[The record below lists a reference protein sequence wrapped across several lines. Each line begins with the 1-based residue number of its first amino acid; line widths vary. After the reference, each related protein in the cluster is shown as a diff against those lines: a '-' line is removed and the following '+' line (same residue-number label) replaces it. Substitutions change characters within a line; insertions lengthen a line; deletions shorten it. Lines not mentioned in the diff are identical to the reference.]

1 MSEVFWVDSD
11 GMTADN
17 SITQKLQRLIKGSG
31 ATDYLEEGMRIA
43 IKINT
48 SEEGYEY
55 GLRPVFIR
63 VVAEEL
69 KKVTVKSASLC
80 DGVKIIDYKSKS
92 HSGNAYQNTARGK
105 GYSDMTLSGNFVIN
119 GGFSGDEANSYPV
132 KAPDSILGGVEVGTA
147 ICRTDALMVLSHVTL
162 HPLFGLSGALLNGGF
177 DSLICKERVRILE
190 GINPYIFSGAPPK
203 KELLERFQQR
213 AIEGLLGVREAMGG
227 KLFYINY
234 LWDVTAEPEY
244 YPYSNLPIAP
254 NMGFLASL
262 DPVALDA
269 ATYGLLREFSPDRD
283 PVNHL
288 TGVDFSRVL
297 NQAADLG
304 LGTLDYVIKRSS

>member
-1 MSEVFWVDSD
+1 MSEVFWIDSD
-11 GMTADN
+11 GMSADN
-17 SITQKLQRLIKGSG
+17 TVANKLTKLITETG
-31 ATDYLEEGMRIA
+31 ATVHLEEGMRIA

-48 SEEGYEY
+48 SEVGYEY

-63 VVAEEL
+63 VVAEEV
-69 KKVTVKSASLC
+69 KKVTVKSSILC
-80 DGVKIIDYKSKS
+80 DGVKIIDYRSKS
-92 HSGNAYQNTARGK
+92 HSGNAFQNTARGK
-105 GYSDMTLSGNFVIN
+105 GYSDTTLGGNFVIN

-132 KAPDSILGGVEVGTA
+132 KAPDSMLGGVEVGTA

-177 DSLICKERVRILE
+177 ESLICKERLRILE
-190 GINPYIFSGAPPK
+190 GINPYLFSGAPPK
-203 KELLERFQQR
+203 KELLERFQLR
-213 AIEGLLGVREAMGG
+213 ATEGHLGVREAMEG

-234 LWDVTAEPEY
+234 LWDVTTEPEY

-269 ATYGLLREFSPDRD
+269 ATYTLLREFSPDRD
-283 PVNHL
+283 LVDHH